1 MGRQGWGFHPLCL
14 TPARL
19 ANDTGRPKDPELL
32 MTLAALRDELID
44 KIHKVEALFKTT
56 RSQGEMQAVRGPI
69 ALHPW

>member
-1 MGRQGWGFHPLCL
+1 
-14 TPARL
+14 
-19 ANDTGRPKDPELL
+19 